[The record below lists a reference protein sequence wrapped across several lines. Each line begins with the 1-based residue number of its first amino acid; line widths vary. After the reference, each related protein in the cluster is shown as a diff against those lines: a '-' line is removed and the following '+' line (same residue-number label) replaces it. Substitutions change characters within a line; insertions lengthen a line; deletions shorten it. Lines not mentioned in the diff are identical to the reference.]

1 MRDRTLIIPIA
12 IGRRPVSFIL
22 SGGRRLY
29 TWMLTF
35 MEYLARNRR
44 VTLPDTH
51 TMLSMVGV
59 PLDVPNEE
67 ETKRLL
73 NREKK
78 RHPAVGKAHRTVNRL
93 DGHAAQPTGGRP

>member
-1 MRDRTLIIPIA
+1 MIS
-12 IGRRPVSFIL
+12 GR
-22 SGGRRLY
+22 RRLY
-29 TWMLTF
+29 TGMIDF
-35 MEYLARNRR
+35 YEYIARSRR
-44 VTLPDTH
+44 TALPDTH

-78 RHPAVGKAHRTVNRL
+78 RNPGVGRKDPRTINRL
-93 DGHAAQPTGGRP
+93 DGQAAQPPGGRP